1 MPDHLNWDLDSV
13 FAGGSRSK
21 DLSSFIDKLECSI
34 GDAEAKPLPEGISD
48 AEHTQWVDTIL
59 WYFDFAA
66 RLGQARSFV
75 GCLEAQD
82 VHDEKARMIS
92 EQLQTIGARIETL
105 WTGLNA
111 LAAKQEEQGWQALLK
126 REPLRKIAF
135 GLNEGR
141 LLARNKMPP
150 EKEALVN
157 DLSGDGYH
165 AWGQLYDVAAGLKQV
180 DFETDG
186 KKSPKSLGQLQ
197 NLFMS
202 HPDREIRR
210 RAYVSYNGAF
220 EELSPIIAMALSYQG
235 GFRLSLY
242 RHRGWKSVLKE
253 PLFNNRIGRTAI
265 DHMWQVVA
273 EKSGK
278 LNDYFNAKAR
288 LLGLEKLSWYD
299 LGAPVG
305 NLSNEM
311 TYAQAGDFVADSIRR
326 VNPEIADF
334 CRMAME
340 KRWVESED
348 RPGKRAGAFCTSLP
362 MIGESRI
369 FMTFSG
375 SYAGMTTLAHE
386 LGHGYHS
393 WVMRDLPMGA
403 RHYTMGVAETASTLN
418 ELIVTDASLESRE
431 NDDMRR
437 LFLLNQKMADAT
449 TFFMNI
455 RARYDFERAF
465 YDRRRK
471 GHLSVADLSGLME
484 DAQKTAFENGLADTG
499 YHPLFWASKLHFY
512 ITRAPFYNF
521 PYTFG
526 YLFSQAVYHRV
537 KADRGAF
544 VKRYKAL
551 LRDTGS
557 MDTEALAKKHLGVDL
572 TRPEFWEETVDA
584 VLEDVDRFV
593 QLATKVTGGPSG

>member
-1 MPDHLNWDLDSV
+1 
-13 FAGGSRSK
+13 
-21 DLSSFIDKLECSI
+21 
-34 GDAEAKPLPEGISD
+34 
-48 AEHTQWVDTIL
+48 
-59 WYFDFAA
+59 
-66 RLGQARSFV
+66 
-75 GCLEAQD
+75 
-82 VHDEKARMIS
+82 
-92 EQLQTIGARIETL
+92 
-105 WTGLNA
+105 
-111 LAAKQEEQGWQALLK
+111 
-126 REPLRKIAF
+126 
-135 GLNEGR
+135 
-141 LLARNKMPP
+141 
-150 EKEALVN
+150 
-157 DLSGDGYH
+157 
-165 AWGQLYDVAAGLKQV
+165 
-180 DFETDG
+180 
-186 KKSPKSLGQLQ
+186 
-197 NLFMS
+197 
-202 HPDREIRR
+202 
-210 RAYVSYNGAF
+210 
-220 EELSPIIAMALSYQG
+220 
-235 GFRLSLY
+235 
-242 RHRGWKSVLKE
+242 
-253 PLFNNRIGRTAI
+253 
-265 DHMWQVVA
+265 MWQVVA

-471 GHLSVADLSGLME
+471 GHLSVAELSGLME